1 MPTSTVR
8 ATALVTLLLAAACTD
23 PTLEPS
29 ADAPGATVPE
39 ALEGVP
45 ATAPRNVVAIE
56 IGGQLRTGVLLD
68 HRRAL
73 FDASLIATATVGSS
87 LTVTYNPRGLIQ
99 TRTGRHLDRH
109 PSDPRLAI
117 VQVDPPFVSAP
128 TLILA
133 DPAAP
138 ASTNTAVCVAAT
150 SPTSALEAQGTWS
163 YLPGNPVPVVVH
175 AAVGRRFSE
184 HDVGIPCFRGDGRLL
199 GLLVSMA
206 VDGPPPPFVDAAA
219 GAPPSPPPPTSANA
233 WVNPSYPARAW
244 IANLGELARVR
255 ALRDAGS
262 LQVEGPLS
270 LATTTVT
277 GAEMCFDVPGGSA
290 SPQTPIN
297 QYPCHGGKAQQFYLE
312 WDLAFSSFRIYSN
325 ASGLCLDVASASTV
339 SGAAIQQYGC
349 TNQPNQRW
357 RSSSSLGNSLGNF
370 KLRADHA
377 TGLCASAWT
386 GLTATTPGLAITDRT
401 CVTTNDAHQRWH
413 RIARTPS

>member
-1 MPTSTVR
+1 MPTSTAR
-8 ATALVTLLLAAACTD
+8 ATALAALLLVAACVD
-23 PTLEPS
+23 PSLEPS
-29 ADAPGATVPE
+29 ADATGATAPA
-39 ALEGVP
+39 ALVGVP

-56 IGGQLRTGVLLD
+56 VGGQLRTGVLLD

-87 LTVTYNPRGLIQ
+87 LTVTYNSRGLIQ
-99 TRTGRHLDRH
+99 TSTGRHLDRH
-109 PSDPRLAI
+109 PSNPRLAI

-128 TLILA
+128 TLTLA

-138 ASTNTAVCVAAT
+138 ASTTAAVCVAAIA
-150 SPTSALEAQGTWS
+150 PTSALEAQGTWS
-163 YLPGNPVPVVVH
+163 YLPGNPAPVVVH
-175 AAVGRRFSE
+175 AGVGRRFSE
-184 HDVGIPCFRGDGRLL
+184 HDVGIPCFRGDGAFL
-199 GLLVSMA
+199 GLVASMA

-219 GAPPSPPPPTSANA
+219 GAAPSPPPPASANA
-233 WVNPSYPARAW
+233 WINPSYPARAW

-255 ALRDAGS
+255 ALRDAGDPR
-262 LQVEGPLS
+262 VEGPLS
-270 LATTTVT
+270 LATTTVN
-277 GAEMCFDVPGGSA
+277 GVEMCMDLPWGSA

-312 WDLAFSSFRIYSN
+312 WDLAFASFRIYSN

-349 TNQPNQRW
+349 ANQPNQRW
-357 RSSSSLGNSLGNF
+357 RTSGPLGGF

-377 TGLCASAWT
+377 TGLCASAWA
-386 GLTATTPGLAITDRT
+386 GLTASTPGLPITDRT
-401 CVTTNDAHQRWH
+401 CVTTNDGHQRWH